1 MNSDETQENSFMEE
15 QLPTAHRQDV
25 TTGAPGGPYPA
36 DAGKPRRRPW
46 RVVLWI
52 VLALSIIA
60 NFFLFA
66 MLIAAA
72 VFFAAG
78 QKDFFA
84 ENVLRKGSFGNKIA
98 IVRVEGIINN
108 RLSEDMRR
116 QIRTAANDNSVKA
129 IIVRTITPGG
139 TVAASDRIHHEISK
153 FRAETKK
160 PVVAFMQGIAA
171 SGGYY
176 TSVACDKIIAEPTTI
191 TGSIGVMSN
200 YLVIKELLESKL
212 GISPVVV
219 KSGPKKNWPSMFEET
234 TDEQKQYLM
243 DKLISPTYER
253 FVGLVNDGR
262 SMLTESEVREL
273 ADGSIYGAVEALDKR
288 LIDQIGYIDEAI
300 ALAESLAGIEDAQVI
315 EYEKPFSI
323 MTLFSAQSKSIWK
336 IDRDALRELAV
347 PQLLYLWDAS
357 W

>member
-1 MNSDETQENSFMEE
+1 MNFDETQQSGSVEEHIPASYPVEN
-15 QLPTAHRQDV
+15 A
-25 TTGAPGGPYPA
+25 TTGSGGPNLA
-36 DAGKPRRRPW
+36 DARRPKRGPW

-52 VLALSIIA
+52 VLVLSIIA
-60 NFFLFA
+60 NFFLFV

-78 QKDFFA
+78 RKDFFA

-108 RLSEDMRR
+108 RLSADVRR
-116 QIRTAANDNSVKA
+116 QIRTAADDNSIKA
-129 IIVRTITPGG
+129 IIVRTVTPGG
-139 TVAASDRIHHEISK
+139 TVAASDRIHHEISR

-219 KSGPKKNWPSMFEET
+219 KSGPRKNWPSMFEET

-273 ADGSIYGAVEALDKR
+273 ADGSIYAAAEAMDKR

-315 EYEKPFSI
+315 EYERPFSI

>member
-1 MNSDETQENSFMEE
+1 MDFEETQESGFEE
-15 QLPTAHRQDV
+15 HIPAAYPTG
-25 TTGAPGGPYPA
+25 GAAAGAGAPYPA
-36 DAGKPRRRPW
+36 DAQRPKRSAW

-52 VLALSIIA
+52 MLAFSVIA
-60 NFFLFA
+60 NFFLLV
-66 MLIAAA
+66 MLIALA

-84 ENVLRKGSFGNKIA
+84 ENVVRKGSFGNKIA

-108 RLSEDMRR
+108 RLSKDVRE
-116 QIRTAANDNSVKA
+116 QIRTAAKDNSVKA
-129 IIVRTITPGG
+129 MIIRTITPGG
-139 TVAASDRIHHEISK
+139 TVAASDQIHHEITQ
-153 FRAETKK
+153 FRAKTDK
-160 PVVAFMQGIAA
+160 PVVAFMQSIAA

-200 YLVIKELLESKL
+200 HLVVKELLENKL
-212 GISPVVV
+212 GISSVVV

-273 ADGSIYGAVEALDKR
+273 ADGSIYGAAEALDKR

-300 ALAESLAGIEDAQVI
+300 ALAESLAGIKNAQVI
-315 EYEKPFSI
+315 EYERPFSLA
-323 MTLFSAQSKSIWK
+323 TVFSGRVKSVWK
-336 IDRDALRELAV
+336 FDTDTLRELAV

>member
-1 MNSDETQENSFMEE
+1 
-15 QLPTAHRQDV
+15 
-25 TTGAPGGPYPA
+25 
-36 DAGKPRRRPW
+36 
-46 RVVLWI
+46 VVLWI
-52 VLALSIIA
+52 MLALSVIA
-60 NFFLFA
+60 NFFLLV
-66 MLIAAA
+66 MLIALA

-84 ENVLRKGSFGNKIA
+84 ENVARKGSFGNKIA
-98 IVRVEGIINN
+98 IVRLEGIINS
-108 RLSEDMRR
+108 RLSEDMRE
-116 QIRTAANDNSVKA
+116 QIKTAADDDKVKAVIIRTIS
-129 IIVRTITPGG
+129 PGG
-139 TVAASDRIHHEISK
+139 TVSASDRIHYEITK
-153 FRAETKK
+153 FRAETDK

-191 TGSIGVMSN
+191 TGSIGVMSSH
-200 YLVIKELLESKL
+200 LVVKGLLEEKL

-219 KSGPKKNWPSMFEET
+219 KSGPKKNWPSIFEET

-262 SMLTESEVREL
+262 SELTKSEVREL

-288 LIDQIGYIDEAI
+288 LIDQIGYIDDAI
-300 ALAESLAGIEDAQVI
+300 ALAESLAGIENAHVI
-315 EYEKPFSI
+315 EYERPFSFT
-323 MTLFSAQSKSIWK
+323 TLLSGRSKSIWNM
-336 IDRDALRELAV
+336 DTDALRESAV
-347 PQLLYLWDAS
+347 PQLMYLWDAN